1 MSVLAVRRTRRNS
14 AAETGLRYGPV
25 LLAAVVFAL
34 PLFWVLVT
42 SLKKQSEYN
51 SSPVV
56 IIPSEP
62 QWVNYQLAITLA
74 DFWRFAGNSLV
85 LSASYALIVVFVS
98 ALVGYGFARHRGPGR
113 NQLFILVLALLIVPT
128 FVQFVPQFVLFARL
142 GLTNTYWPWILW
154 ALGGSPF
161 AIFLF
166 RQFFATFPRELD
178 DAAEVD
184 GAGPLRIFLQIYLP
198 NAGPALAAT
207 GIFMFLW
214 PWGDYLYPS
223 LLLHQENT
231 TLAVR
236 MASAYSDP
244 HGNPWQTVTMAGVV
258 LYVLP
263 LIVLFAFAQRFIIRG
278 IVTTGIKG

>member
-1 MSVLAVRRTRRNS
+1 MSVAVARQRRAS
-14 AAETGLRYGPV
+14 VQETGLRYGPV
-25 LLAAVVFAL
+25 VLAAVVFAL

-56 IIPSEP
+56 IVPPEP
-62 QWVNYQLAITLA
+62 QWVNYQLAVTLA

-85 LSASYALIVVFVS
+85 LSGAYALIVVFVS
-98 ALVGYGFARHRGPGR
+98 ALVGYG
-113 NQLFILVLALLIVPT
+113 
-128 FVQFVPQFVLFARL
+128 FARL

-166 RQFFATFPRELD
+166 RQFFASFPRELD

-184 GAGPLRIFLQIYLP
+184 GAGPLRIFFQIYLP
-198 NAGPALAAT
+198 NAGPAIAAT

-263 LIVLFAFAQRFIIRG
+263 LILLFAFAQRFIIRG

>member
-1 MSVLAVRRTRRNS
+1 MTVAVARRRRTS
-14 AAETGLRYGPV
+14 PAETGLRYAPV
-25 LLAAVVFAL
+25 LLSAIVFAL
-34 PLFWVLVT
+34 PLFWVVIT
-42 SLKKQSEYN
+42 SLKKQSEYS

-56 IIPSEP
+56 IIPPEP
-62 QWVNYQLAITLA
+62 QWGNYELAVTLA
-74 DFWRFAGNSLV
+74 DFWRYAGNSLFV
-85 LSASYALIVVFVS
+85 SGTFAFIAVFVS
-98 ALVGYGFARHRGPGR
+98 ALVGYGFARHRAPGR
-113 NQLFILVLALLIVPT
+113 NQLFILVLALLIVPS

-166 RQFFATFPRELD
+166 RQFFASFPRELD

-207 GIFMFLW
+207 AIFMFLW

-244 HGNPWQTVTMAGVV
+244 HGNPLQTVTMAGVV

-263 LIVLFAFAQRFIIRG
+263 LILFFAFAQRFIIRG